1 MDNGRRIQIAAPSVG
16 EEEWHAAREPLE
28 SGWLTQGPK
37 VAAFEE
43 AFAAR
48 HDVSHAVAVTSCTT
62 ALHLAVEALDIG
74 PGDEVIVPSFTWV
87 ATANVVVH
95 AGATPVLVDVDR
107 DTYNIDA
114 KEVEQHLTTRTR
126 AVMAVHMFGLC
137 ADVPALRDVLPAEVA
152 VIEDAACAVGAS
164 LGDQSAGALGDVA
177 CFSFHPRKTITTGEG
192 GMLTTND
199 GTLADRASVLRN
211 HGASVAEEVRHAGP
225 KPYLLPSFEFAGF
238 NYRMTDIQAAI
249 GLVQLGKLDQL
260 LGERDAW
267 AHYYRRELADV
278 PWLRPPA
285 VPDTGRHG
293 WQAFVCYVEPDEAP
307 MSRNE
312 IMEAL
317 QARGISTRPGTHA
330 VHTLGF
336 YQERCGVVADDLP
349 AARDC
354 AENSLAIPLH
364 NRMDASDYEYVV
376 EALLALGV

>member
-1 MDNGRRIQIAAPSVG
+1 MDNERRIQIAAPSVG

-48 HDVSHAVAVTSCTT
+48 HDASHAIAVTSCTT
-62 ALHLAVEALDIG
+62 ALHLAVEALGIG
-74 PGDEVIVPSFTWV
+74 AGDEVIVPSFTWV

-107 DTYNIDA
+107 ETYNIDP
-114 KEVEQHLTTRTR
+114 KEVEQRLTPRTR

-164 LGDQSAGALGDVA
+164 LGHQSAGALGDVA

-199 GTLADRASVLRN
+199 ETLAHRASVLRN

-225 KPYLLPSFEFAGF
+225 RPYLLPSFDFAGF

-249 GLVQLGKLDQL
+249 GLVQLGKLDRL
-260 LGERDAW
+260 LDERDAW
-267 AHYYRRELADV
+267 AHYYRRELADIS
-278 PWLRPPA
+278 WLRAPA

-330 VHTLGF
+330 VHALGF
-336 YQERCGVVADDLP
+336 YQERFGIVADDLP

-354 AENSLAIPLH
+354 ADNTLAIPLH

-376 EALLALGV
+376 EALRALGA